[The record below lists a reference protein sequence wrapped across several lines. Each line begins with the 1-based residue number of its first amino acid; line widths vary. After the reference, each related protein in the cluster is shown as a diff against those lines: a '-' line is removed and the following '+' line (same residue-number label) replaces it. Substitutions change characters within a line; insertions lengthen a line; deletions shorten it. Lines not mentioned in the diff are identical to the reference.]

1 MEDDTLL
8 SSFLSPDKTSLLIS
22 TDLLNDDIIRPML
35 SHSRIAEKFREAK
48 RWFLLL
54 CFAEHDLSL

>member
-35 SHSRIAEKFREAK
+35 SHSRIDREISRSK
-48 RWFLLL
+48 TMVSFVVF
-54 CFAEHDLSL
+54 CGT

>member
-22 TDLLNDDIIRPML
+22 LTDLLNEVIIRPML
-35 SHSRIAEKFREAK
+35 SHPRIDREISRSKTTVSFVV
-48 RWFLLL
+48 F
-54 CFAEHDLSL
+54 CGT